1 MRDTTIEVKSGADAR
16 HGPNHGRPSRLGRTV
31 GFLAILATAGTVLL
45 AAPGTAQAATTPGPS
60 ASLTLAASSISAG
73 TKPVVTFITANVP
86 AGAVIYLQRAA
97 ASSGPWQNVGRL
109 GVGSGTVRAPADAAG
124 SYQYRILIAQGSTA
138 VATSAASDLTVT
150 GTSGGPA
157 DSAPS
162 GEPGSGSC
170 SSSCQ
175 VAATVVPLLA
185 PVVEPVIVSVV
196 QQIGS
201 WVLAVLGAIF
211 GL

>member
-16 HGPNHGRPSRLGRTV
+16 HGPNRGRPSRLGRTV

-86 AGAVIYLQRAA
+86 AGAVIYLQRAGG
-97 ASSGPWQNVGRL
+97 SSGPWQNVGRL
-109 GVGSGTVRAPADAAG
+109 GVDSGTVRAPADAAG

-138 VATSAASDLTVT
+138 VATSPASDLTVT
-150 GTSGGPA
+150 GTV
-157 DSAPS
+157 SAPS

-170 SSSCQ
+170 SSSSCQ

>member
-1 MRDTTIEVKSGADAR
+1 MCDTTIEVKSGADAR

-31 GFLAILATAGTVLL
+31 GFLAIFATAGTVLL

-73 TKPVVTFITANVP
+73 TKPVVTFITASVP

-97 ASSGPWQNVGRL
+97 GPSGTWQNVGRL
-109 GVGSGTVRAPADAAG
+109 AADSGTVRAPADAAG
-124 SYQYRILIAQGSTA
+124 IYQYRLLIAQGSTT

-157 DSAPS
+157 DSGPS
-162 GEPGSGSC
+162 GEPASGSC
-170 SSSCQ
+170 SSCQ

-185 PVVEPVIVSVV
+185 SIVEPVIVSVA

>member
-31 GFLAILATAGTVLL
+31 GFLAILATVGTVLL

-86 AGAVIYLQRAA
+86 AGAVSYLQRAA
-97 ASSGPWQNVGRL
+97 GSNGQWQNVGRL
-109 GVGSGTVRAPADAAG
+109 GVDSGTVRAPADAAG
-124 SYQYRILIAQGSTA
+124 SYQYRILIAQGSTT

-157 DSAPS
+157 DSGPS

-170 SSSCQ
+170 SSCQ

-185 PVVEPVIVSVV
+185 PIVEPVIESVV

-201 WVLAVLGAIF
+201 WVLAVLGAVF

>member
-1 MRDTTIEVKSGADAR
+1 MYDTTIEVKSGADAR
-16 HGPNHGRPSRLGRTV
+16 HVPNHGRPSRLGRTV
-31 GFLAILATAGTVLL
+31 GFLAIFATAGTLL
-45 AAPGTAQAATTPGPS
+45 VAAPGTAQAATTSGPS

-97 ASSGPWQNVGRL
+97 GSSGKWQNVGRL
-109 GVGSGTVRAPADAAG
+109 AVDSATVRAPADAAG
-124 SYQYRILIAQGSTA
+124 SYQYRILIAQGSTT

-157 DSAPS
+157 DSGPS

-170 SSSCQ
+170 SSCQ

-185 PVVEPVIVSVV
+185 PIVEPVIESVV